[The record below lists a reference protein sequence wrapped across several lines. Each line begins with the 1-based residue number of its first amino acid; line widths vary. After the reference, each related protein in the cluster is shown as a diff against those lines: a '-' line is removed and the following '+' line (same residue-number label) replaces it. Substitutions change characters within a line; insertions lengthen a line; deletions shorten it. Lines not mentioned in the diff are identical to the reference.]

1 MNSGRTKK
9 ENLTRSWKAEFETRE
24 AEDGKKTISG
34 YFAVFNSET
43 ELWPGAY
50 EEIAPEA
57 FANTMSNDIRAL
69 TNHDDTLVL
78 GRTKVGTLRLRT
90 DTRGLWGEIDINEMI
105 QTQ

>member
-1 MNSGRTKK
+1 MERKK

-50 EEIAPEA
+50 EEIG
-57 FANTMSNDIRAL
+57 
-69 TNHDDTLVL
+69 L
-78 GRTKVGTLRLRT
+78 GLPS
-90 DTRGLWGEIDINEMI
+90 
-105 QTQ
+105 

>member
-1 MNSGRTKK
+1 MERKK

-78 GRTKVGTLRLRT
+78 GRTKVDFNPHSREGSDSNFT
-90 DTRGLWGEIDINEMI
+90 
-105 QTQ
+105 